1 MHHARLFEALMAGRV
16 DKSTIAAL
24 NRLYTDLRAS
34 VELWPGM
41 ESRVFQIQRG
51 VRQGDPLSPL
61 LFNLVLNGVLEEVQV
76 VWRQRGY
83 GTSVGTT
90 LRGKR
95 LTHIAFAD
103 DMTLV
108 ARSWISMKRMLA
120 TLRSA
125 LAARGLALHPS
136 KCQVQTNV
144 TEWAQRDT
152 IDIEDGFSIDFLG
165 ADMNLG
171 LLGTILSL
179 NDVTRQEI
187 NNRIAAGW
195 KMFRE

>member
-1 MHHARLFEALMAGRV
+1 MAGRV

-41 ESRVFQIQRG
+41 ENRVFQIQRG

-103 DMTLV
+103 DITLV

-120 TLRSA
+120 TLRSG

-136 KCQVQTNV
+136 NV
-144 TEWAQRDT
+144 KSRP
-152 IDIEDGFSIDFLG
+152 
-165 ADMNLG
+165 M
-171 LLGTILSL
+171 
-179 NDVTRQEI
+179 
-187 NNRIAAGW
+187 
-195 KMFRE
+195 

>member
-1 MHHARLFEALMAGRV
+1 MVGRV

-61 LFNLVLNGVLEEVQV
+61 LFNLVLNGVLEEVLV

-90 LRGKR
+90 LRWKR
-95 LTHIAFAD
+95 LTHI
-103 DMTLV
+103 TNGP
-108 ARSWISMKRMLA
+108 S
-120 TLRSA
+120 
-125 LAARGLALHPS
+125 AAR
-136 KCQVQTNV
+136 
-144 TEWAQRDT
+144 
-152 IDIEDGFSIDFLG
+152 
-165 ADMNLG
+165 
-171 LLGTILSL
+171 
-179 NDVTRQEI
+179 
-187 NNRIAAGW
+187 
-195 KMFRE
+195 